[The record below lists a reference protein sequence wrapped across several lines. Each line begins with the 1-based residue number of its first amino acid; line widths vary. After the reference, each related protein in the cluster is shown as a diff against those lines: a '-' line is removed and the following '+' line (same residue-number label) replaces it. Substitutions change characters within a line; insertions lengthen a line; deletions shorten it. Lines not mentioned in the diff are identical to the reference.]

1 MNINPNLLDF
11 ERNMI
16 YTRKRSDPIVQNTN
30 YGVSHMNFPINYS
43 AQNTWDNQSYNHN
56 KKECRADL
64 QNRYANYQALP
75 TTQAFPL
82 NDNTNSNFFFNN
94 MPMNTRLNDGK

>member
-16 YTRKRSDPIVQNTN
+16 YTRKRNDPVVQTPN
-30 YGVSHMNFPINYS
+30 YGVSNMNLPINYNT
-43 AQNTWDNQSYNHN
+43 QNAWDNQSYSYS

-82 NDNTNSNFFFNN
+82 MNNNNNHFFYNN
-94 MPMNTRLNDGK
+94 MPMNTRLNDQK